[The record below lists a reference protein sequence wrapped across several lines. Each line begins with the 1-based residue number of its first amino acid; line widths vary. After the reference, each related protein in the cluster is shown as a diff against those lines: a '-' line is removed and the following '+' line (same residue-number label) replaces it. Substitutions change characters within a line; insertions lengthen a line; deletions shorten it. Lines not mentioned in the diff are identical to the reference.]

1 MKHLSK
7 VLNVTLI
14 SYIGEM
20 VTSQN
25 MKILLIDKVRIEVH
39 VILLA
44 ASNNISLSYRKNE
57 KRYFALLAP
66 TTVSIPIYE
75 MKMIYRK
82 LITVLQI
89 PGSDPPPRCLL
100 F

>member
-44 ASNNISLSYRKNE
+44 ASNNISLSYRINVFIKILCPPSSYYSFNSDVRNE
-57 KRYFALLAP
+57 ND
-66 TTVSIPIYE
+66 
-75 MKMIYRK
+75 
-82 LITVLQI
+82 LQKTDY
-89 PGSDPPPRCLL
+89 SVTNTWE
-100 F
+100 